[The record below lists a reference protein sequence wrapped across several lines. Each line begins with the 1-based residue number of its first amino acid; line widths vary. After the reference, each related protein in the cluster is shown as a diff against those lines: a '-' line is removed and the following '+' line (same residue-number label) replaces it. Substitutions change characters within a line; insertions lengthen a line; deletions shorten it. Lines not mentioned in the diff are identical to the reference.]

1 MTSYGTI
8 SKAATNFLIN
18 RRSVAEIAGQNKSDY
33 DKKKFHT
40 VLFDKI
46 TKISRF
52 CKVALKNNVREKYSV
67 KSVNICIFAEFE
79 LIAEDMLYPIG
90 IQNFEKLRKEGCVY
104 VDKTALMYKMVKEGN
119 YYFLSRPRRF
129 GKSLL
134 ISTLEA
140 YFLGKKELFEGLAV
154 AELEKDWVEYP
165 VLHLDL
171 NTKKYDSIEA
181 LESILDIFLC
191 EWEKKYGSWEKETD
205 FSSRFEGII
214 RRAKEKTGRNV
225 VILVDEYDKP
235 MLQAIGN
242 DELQKAYRDTLKSF
256 YGALKSQD
264 ACIKFAL
271 LTGVTKFG
279 KVSVFSD
286 LNNLK
291 DISMS
296 QYYYDLCGITE
307 KELHHYFDD
316 EVGQLAQMNN
326 QTKEDAYDR
335 LKEEYDGYHFTYDT
349 PGMYNPFSIL
359 WTLSER
365 RYGSYWFETGTPT
378 FLVELL
384 QKADY
389 NLEEMAGIEADTDML
404 GSIFNDDNPIPVIY
418 QSGYLTIKDY
428 DREFGLYKLGFPNR
442 EVENGFMKFLLPFY
456 TAKRNTSSS
465 FEIGCFVKDI
475 KSGNAEGFMQ
485 RLQSFF
491 AGAKFD
497 QIARD
502 TENWFQNVV
511 FIVTTLCGLY
521 IEAEHQTSNGRIDLV
536 LKTDK
541 YIYVMELKYDGTAEE
556 ALRQID
562 DKGYALPWQT
572 DGRTVIKVGA
582 NFSSSLR
589 RLDGWIIA

>member
-1 MTSYGTI
+1 MTSDGTI

-46 TKISRF
+46 TKISRL

-205 FSSRFEGII
+205 FSSRFEGTI

-326 QTKEDAYDR
+326 QTKEEAYDR

-511 FIVTTLCGLY
+511 FIVTRLCGLY

-562 DKGYALPWQT
+562 DKGYALPWQS